1 MESAERLRT
10 SNLFGALAMAVADQL
25 RETVES
31 TSGYTAAAP
40 SAIVQIGANPNES
53 IDRLRQ
59 TLGLSHSAAVR
70 IAERLESDGLVQKT
84 RGADGRVAMLALT
97 PAGRAVMYDILLN
110 RRSMLN
116 AALKDL
122 EVDEWAALSRI
133 AEKVMPRLVA
143 SRNDSDHVCRLCDED
158 VCPYDRCPVEPLGGF
173 QPA

>member
-1 MESAERLRT
+1 MENAEHLRT
-10 SNLFGALAMAVADQL
+10 SNLFGALALAVADKL

-31 TSGYTAAAP
+31 TSGYIAAAP
-40 SAIVQIGANPNES
+40 SAIVQIGTNPNES

-70 IAERLESDGLVQKT
+70 ITERLESDGLVQKT

-122 EVDEWAALSRI
+122 EGDDWAALSRI

-158 VCPYDRCPVEPLGGF
+158 VCPYDRCPVEPVGGF